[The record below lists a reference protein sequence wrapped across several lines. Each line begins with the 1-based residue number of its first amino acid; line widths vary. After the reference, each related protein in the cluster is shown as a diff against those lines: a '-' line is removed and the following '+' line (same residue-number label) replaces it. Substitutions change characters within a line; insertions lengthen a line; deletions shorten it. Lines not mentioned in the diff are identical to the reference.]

1 MDEQLLRFKHFIAPW
16 IPAYRSISTSYFV
29 SRHGDNADLISAR
42 IVLHPLAPSSLQKR
56 TNIEDKRLLAGLHI
70 SNADQ
75 SKIDAVI
82 EDADFGQIK
91 VGTKTFRLPAD
102 PGSSMHKWCHLDR
115 QHLTNESTSAP
126 RAPFVQVTGG
136 SRISALNRA
145 FDSDLQDW
153 YLRGLNPAF
162 ADFDDLHG
170 TYGLPSQ
177 HLAGSQTYFE
187 LVAYPPVEISD
198 TSAISNGLARIT
210 VRMGKGL
217 EREKLSIAYRIMRED
232 ELPTRGICEAS
243 QFIWKEA
250 SDTHTAIVEFN
261 TEDAA
266 LVHCFLRYSGDAVQQ
281 CWLSDP
287 TKHVNP
293 RLAAHSAFDE
303 DLGFLRKLLFDFK
316 KNEAQNFEYGVSLL
330 FHILGFS
337 VSQHG
342 RIPKL
347 QDGPDIIAHTPSG
360 RFVLIECTTSDLNEN
375 DKLAKLS
382 RRSETLRSKLDK
394 AGYSRSDILPVLA
407 TALRSVQVEKQ
418 REDADKKKILVLVR
432 EDLEQLL
439 LRAALAPNPD
449 GWIKESMLRE
459 SWPPLSR

>member
-1 MDEQLLRFKHFIAPW
+1 MDEQLLRFKHFIEPW
-16 IPAYRSISTSYFV
+16 IPAYRSISTSYLV
-29 SRHGDNADLISAR
+29 SQHGDNAELISGR
-42 IVLHPLAPSSLQKR
+42 IVLHPLAPSTLQKR
-56 TNIEDKRLLAGLHI
+56 SNIEDERLLAGLHI
-70 SNADQ
+70 SDADQ

-115 QHLTNESTSAP
+115 QHPNIESTSAP
-126 RAPFVQVTGG
+126 RAPSVQITGG
-136 SRISALNRA
+136 SRVQALDRA
-145 FDSDLQDW
+145 FSSHSQDW
-153 YLRGLNPAF
+153 YLRGLSPAF
-162 ADFDDLHG
+162 ADLDDLHG

-177 HLAGSQTYFE
+177 HVAGSQTYFE
-187 LVAYPPVEISD
+187 LIAYPPVEID
-198 TSAISNGLARIT
+198 DVSAIANGLARLS

-217 EREKLSIAYRIMRED
+217 EREKLSIAYRIMREG
-232 ELPTRGICEAS
+232 ELPIRGTCEPG
-243 QFIWKEA
+243 QFIWKEV

-261 TEDAA
+261 TGDAT

-287 TKHVNP
+287 TKHLNP

-347 QDGPDIIAHTPSG
+347 QDGPDIIAHTPAG
-360 RFVLIECTTSDLNEN
+360 HFVLVECTTLDLNEN
-375 DKLAKLS
+375 DKLAKLN
-382 RRSETLRSKLDK
+382 RGSEATGGCGQK
-394 AGYSRSDILPVLA
+394 ANSCSG
-407 TALRSVQVEKQ
+407 
-418 REDADKKKILVLVR
+418 
-432 EDLEQLL
+432 
-439 LRAALAPNPD
+439 
-449 GWIKESMLRE
+449 
-459 SWPPLSR
+459 

>member
-1 MDEQLLRFKHFIAPW
+1 MDEQLLRFKHFIEPW
-16 IPAYRSISTSYFV
+16 IPAYRSISTSYLV
-29 SRHGDNADLISAR
+29 SQHGDNAELISGR
-42 IVLHPLAPSSLQKR
+42 IVLHPLAPSTLQKR
-56 TNIEDKRLLAGLHI
+56 SNIEDERLLAGLHI
-70 SNADQ
+70 SDADQ

-82 EDADFGQIK
+82 EDADSGQIK
-91 VGTKTFRLPAD
+91 VGMKTFRLPVD

-115 QHLTNESTSAP
+115 EHPTIESTNAP
-126 RAPFVQVTGG
+126 RAPFVQITGG
-136 SRISALNRA
+136 SRISALNRT
-145 FDSDLQDW
+145 FGSDLQDW

-187 LVAYPPVEISD
+187 LIAYPPVEIGD
-198 TSAISNGLARIT
+198 TSAISNGIARVS
-210 VRMGKGL
+210 VRMAKGL
-217 EREKLSIAYRIMRED
+217 ERGKLSIAYRTTREG
-232 ELPTRGICEAS
+232 EVPNRGNCEAA
-243 QFIWKEA
+243 QFTWTEA
-250 SDTHTAIVEFN
+250 GDTPTAIVEFK
-261 TEDAA
+261 TGDAA

-281 CWLSDP
+281 CWLTDP
-287 TKHVNP
+287 TKHLNP

-316 KNEAQNFEYGVSLL
+316 RNEAQNFEYGVSLL

-347 QDGPDIIAHTPSG
+347 QDGPDIIAHTPAG
-360 RFVLIECTTSDLNEN
+360 HFVLVECTTQDLNEN

-382 RRSETLRSKLDK
+382 RRSETLRSELDK

-407 TALRSVQVEKQ
+407 TALRSAQVAKQ
-418 REDADKKKILVLVR
+418 REDAEDKQIHVLAR

-449 GWIKESMLRE
+449 GWIKESMLGE